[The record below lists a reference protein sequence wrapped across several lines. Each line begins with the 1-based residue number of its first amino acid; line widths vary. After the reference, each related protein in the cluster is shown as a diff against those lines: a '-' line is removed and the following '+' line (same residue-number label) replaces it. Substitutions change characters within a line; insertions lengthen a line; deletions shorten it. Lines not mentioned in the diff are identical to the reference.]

1 VEAAAAAVIPQ
12 EVAKAAVTAP
22 AVRGASRHLLPG
34 VTEAEA
40 DSEYDDTSGGSRL
53 IFVCLAAAKEGN
65 TGNRKTPSIKIM
77 LFVRHVML
85 RNKA

>member
-1 VEAAAAAVIPQ
+1 VEEAAAAAVIPQ
-12 EVAKAAVTAP
+12 EAAAAKAK
-22 AVRGASRHLLPG
+22 AVRGASRRLLPG

-77 LFVRHVML
+77 LFKSL
-85 RNKA
+85 

>member
-1 VEAAAAAVIPQ
+1 VEEAAAAAVIPQ

-40 DSEYDDTSGGSRL
+40 DT
-53 IFVCLAAAKEGN
+53 AAKEGN
-65 TGNRKTPSIKIM
+65 TGNRKAPSIKIM
-77 LFVRHVML
+77 LFKSL
-85 RNKA
+85 